1 MKIALIT
8 TCQHPCSPTTGWGAE
23 RYCWDIV
30 ECLDKEGHEVT
41 IFGTEDSQIPENGR
55 LIVCKNENIILPQ
68 YSYLFDYFDI
78 FHDFSATKQVHDYC
92 QNVGMKSLA
101 NQFNTHFLY
110 PIVHKNIVCVSESQ
124 KQLGL
129 AGKSGFEDTPWEK
142 QVGYTGH
149 LNEDAKVIYLGINLD
164 LYKPKYEKEDY
175 ILYFNS
181 WDYRKGIHIVI
192 ELARIMGFKLILA
205 GATQHPEHQQ
215 TFNTLKS
222 LIHSIPNISYEINVS
237 NERKIELMRNAKA
250 LLFPSLF
257 HQPFA
262 VVVVESLAC
271 GTPIITTNMGAMSEI
286 IQHGKTGFLCSNMDE
301 LLKGID
307 NIKTIDNKE
316 CRLDM
321 EKRFDR
327 NIMTKGYIKLYN
339 KICENDEK
347 CIN

>member
-1 MKIALIT
+1 MKIAMVT
-8 TCQHPCSPTTGWGAE
+8 TCQHPCSPKTGWGSE
-23 RYCWDIV
+23 RYIWDIV
-30 ECLDKEGHEVT
+30 ECLDNKGYEVT
-41 IFGTEDSQIPENGR
+41 IFGTEDSHIPENGR
-55 LIVCKNENIILPQ
+55 LIVCKNENIILSQ

-92 QNVGMKSLA
+92 QQNNIKSLA

-110 PIVHKNIVCVSESQ
+110 PTIHKNIVCVSNNQ

-129 AGKSGFEDTPWEK
+129 LGKSGFEGTFWEQ

-149 LNEDAKVIYLGINLD
+149 LKEDAKVIYLGINLD

-181 WDYRKGIHIVI
+181 WDYRKGVHIAI

-215 TFNTLKS
+215 TFNILKP
-222 LIHSIPNISYEINVS
+222 LMDSIPNISYEIDVS
-237 NERKIELMRNAKA
+237 NERKIKLMRNAKA

-262 VVVVESLAC
+262 VVVVEALAC
-271 GTPIITTNMGAMSEI
+271 GTPIITTNMGAMPEI
-286 IQHGKTGFLCSNMDE
+286 IEHGKTGFLCNNIDE
-301 LLKGID
+301 LSQAI
-307 NIKTIDNKE
+307 NSIKTIDNKN
-316 CRLDM
+316 CRIDA
-321 EKRFDR
+321 ETRFDR
-327 NIMTKGYIKLYN
+327 NMMTKEYIKLYEQVIRGDN
-339 KICENDEK
+339 L
-347 CIN
+347 